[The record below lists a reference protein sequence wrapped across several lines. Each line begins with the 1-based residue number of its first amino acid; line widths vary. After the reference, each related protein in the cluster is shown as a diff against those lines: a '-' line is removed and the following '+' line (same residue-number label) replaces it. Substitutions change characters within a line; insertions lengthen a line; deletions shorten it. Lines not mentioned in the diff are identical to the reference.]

1 MSAPATGP
9 QPTLRGLFHALRI
22 PCQTINALAAIPLP
36 RQTLFL
42 LLVSK
47 VSMTFALFYMGEPL
61 KLDDPWAGLCL
72 VGALYFIFRSP

>member
-1 MSAPATGP
+1 M
-9 QPTLRGLFHALRI
+9 
-22 PCQTINALAAIPLP
+22 PLP
-36 RQTLFL
+36 RQTLLL